1 MCGRFSITKEAED
14 IAARFDAQL
23 ALAFKKVFN
32 GAPGQNL
39 PVLANAEPHVINLYR
54 WGLVP
59 FWAKNLSI
67 GNRMINARAETI
79 TEKPAFRNLIKGKR
93 CLVISDGFYEWKKTA
108 ELKQP
113 YRITLKEEELYSY
126 AGLWDIW
133 KAPDESI
140 INSFTIIT
148 TGANKL
154 IGQIHDRMP
163 VILHKEDEN
172 KWLNKDEDIN
182 KIVSL
187 LKPFPENLMKMYPVS
202 TLVNSTYNNSPDLL
216 KKIDLN

>member
-59 FWAKNLSI
+59 FWAKDLSI